1 MHVWC
6 LNNHVFMLHHQV
18 IEKRGCWGFPKCI
31 PFFHGEYDAQ
41 LMDLRYIIQHISCL
55 NPHMY
60 IYQFYPHT
68 ILNFRTNPHK
78 INNIL
83 IQSSIILVY
92 IICILIGYIPVYS
105 LSEVPTIMAF
115 YQLQVLIPPIHRMYN

>member
-1 MHVWC
+1 
-6 LNNHVFMLHHQV
+6 
-18 IEKRGCWGFPKCI
+18 
-31 PFFHGEYDAQ
+31 
-41 LMDLRYIIQHISCL
+41 
-55 NPHMY
+55 MY

-68 ILNFRTNPHK
+68 ILIFRTNPHK

-83 IQSSIILVY
+83 IQSSIILLY

-115 YQLQVLIPPIHRMYN
+115 YQLQVYPPFIECIININ